1 MAQIRGDILYNRNVK
16 NAEKGE
22 QKLRQLHIATPITP
36 EEESDNSE
44 DNENQT
50 VTNNGGENS
59 AKSSED
65 DNENE
70 PITKEDEECWDSII
84 NEWINNIE
92 HENQFDN
99 IDDEIFLSSEL
110 GDFELGGRTIHP
122 ADDDLAKWPLVSL
135 FVVNLESP
143 TFLDKNNAFTDE

>member
-44 DNENQT
+44 DNEKQT
-50 VTNNGGENS
+50 NKEGENS
-59 AKSSED
+59 ARSPENN
-65 DNENE
+65 NENE

-92 HENQFDN
+92 HKNQFDN
-99 IDDEIFLSSEL
+99 IDDKNFFSSEL
-110 GDFELGGRTIHP
+110 GDFELGGCTIHP

-135 FVVNLESP
+135 FIASLESP